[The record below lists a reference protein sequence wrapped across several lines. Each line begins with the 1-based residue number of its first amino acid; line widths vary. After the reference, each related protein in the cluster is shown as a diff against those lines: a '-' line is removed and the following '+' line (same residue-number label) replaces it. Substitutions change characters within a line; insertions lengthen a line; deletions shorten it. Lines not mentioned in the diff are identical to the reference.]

1 MKKLKTLG
9 YIALEKVGDEIVV
22 YSLKLFKTA
31 KDAKDF
37 IKDQKNTQTIK
48 DLLTMVEPIFV
59 LKKLVR
65 RLGFVKNYK
74 DRQII
79 KSKIKKYFNDLDNTH
94 KEFIESFL
102 QETQYFLIPSI
113 SVSNNCLSFEVH

>member
-1 MKKLKTLG
+1 MKKLKTIG
-9 YIALEKVGDEIVV
+9 YIALEKVGEEIVV

-37 IKDQKNTQTIK
+37 IKNQKNTETIK
-48 DLLTMVEPIFV
+48 ELLIMVEPIFM

-65 RLGFVKNYK
+65 RLGFVKSYK

-79 KSKIKKYFNDLDNTH
+79 KVQIKKYFNELDNTS
-94 KEFIESFL
+94 KDFVESFL
-102 QETQYFLIPSI
+102 KETQYFLIPSI
-113 SVSNNCLSFEVH
+113 SVSNNNLYFEV